1 MKPIFCLLWATT
13 NFYVSQNP
21 TGQINMRDSH
31 VEEVEHI
38 SDSDSDENELTAS
51 GEKSSELTVGIFPN
65 HVQGQGP
72 TYLVFANKVE
82 KEQWLYQLT
91 VVSGGNPNAGTQF
104 EQLVQKLMEEDG
116 NPNSAIWRHP
126 LMVHSKDAITSPLT
140 TFTSEALQAEA
151 LKMFK
156 VSWGT
161 KTNRQ
166 KWEMASVIPGG
177 SSDDS

>member
-1 MKPIFCLLWATT
+1 
-13 NFYVSQNP
+13 
-21 TGQINMRDSH
+21 MRDSH

-38 SDSDSDENELTAS
+38 SDSDSDENDFSAA

-65 HVQGQGP
+65 HVQGVGP
-72 TYLVFANKVE
+72 TYLVFSNKVE

-91 VVSGGNPNAGTQF
+91 VVSGGKPKAGTQF

-116 NPNSAIWRHP
+116 NPNSPIWRNP
-126 LMVHSKDAITSPLT
+126 LMVYSKDPITSPLT

-156 VSWGT
+156 VSTICSFYFLVRNWNLT
-161 KTNRQ
+161 HF
-166 KWEMASVIPGG
+166 PFC
-177 SSDDS
+177 